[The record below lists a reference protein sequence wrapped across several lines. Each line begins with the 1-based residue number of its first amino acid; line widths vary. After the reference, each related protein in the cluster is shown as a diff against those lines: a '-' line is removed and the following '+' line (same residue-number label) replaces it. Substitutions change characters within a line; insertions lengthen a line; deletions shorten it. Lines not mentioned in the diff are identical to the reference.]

1 MIEVLKWVIL
11 GALLLIQL
19 WGLFRKKTLSRK
31 QLTVKLS
38 LNVLLWLALLLFMIQ
53 TKWQSSE
60 NHASVLVY
68 SDSSKT
74 KRIKEI
80 QDSLKIKRAIN
91 YKDFK
96 QKWSDFANREIYL
109 LGQDA
114 EPELLSNLS
123 EKSVS
128 WIPDLGEIKELNWE
142 GIIRR
147 GSLQIVSGKIEV
159 ENPATLKIKYADQTL
174 DSLKLDEGFTS
185 FDLKFPVF
193 SEGRNEVGLFLG
205 ETELQK
211 IRFFVI
217 PSAELSVLLLLEN
230 PDFESKVLAEWL
242 GRQGYKV
249 QVITEV
255 AKSSVQ
261 QSDVNV
267 SKKVFSPDVFITTT
281 SMAGDSRVKKA
292 GKNVFFMGLA
302 EPVSESQLINRNLG
316 TQFSLKRISSDDAV
330 VVDKDLTALPYQFN
344 VRSDQRVLKD
354 LPVAYQKK
362 KVVLSLLNETFPL
375 KLAGDSIQYDRI
387 WAETFALFSPFDSLS
402 IQAPIFKDVS
412 TEIRS
417 VGVNDLYPI
426 SDSLSLSASVIN
438 PESKSRRYRF
448 REAGWQKVNDSL
460 EVFVEDANAKS
471 YLEEW
476 LINNRAQSST
486 SGKEM
491 QTVPNRIWFLI
502 VLLCLTALWVEPK
515 VRY

>member
-1 MIEVLKWVIL
+1 MIEVLKWVTL
-11 GALLLIQL
+11 GVLLLIQL

-31 QLTVKLS
+31 QLTVKLN
-38 LNVLLWLALLLFMIQ
+38 LNILLWLSLLLFIIQ
-53 TKWQSSE
+53 PKCQSSE
-60 NHASVLVY
+60 NHKSVLVY
-68 SDSSKT
+68 SATSKT
-74 KRIKEI
+74 ERIKEI
-80 QDSLKIKRAIN
+80 QDSLKIKRAID
-91 YKDFK
+91 YTDFK
-96 QKWSDFANREIYL
+96 QKWSDFAYREIYF

-123 EKSVS
+123 GKAVH

-142 GIIRR
+142 GIVRR
-147 GSLQIVSGKIEV
+147 GSLQTVSGKIEV
-159 ENPATLKIKYADQTL
+159 EKPSVLKIKYTDQTL
-174 DSLKLDEGFTS
+174 DSLKLEKGFTA

-211 IRFFVI
+211 IRFFAI
-217 PSAELSVLLLLEN
+217 PSAELSVLFLLES

-261 QSDVNV
+261 QSDVNI
-267 SKKVFSPDVFITTT
+267 SKKVFSPDVFITTP

-292 GKNVFFMGLA
+292 GKSVFFMGVT

-354 LPVAYQKK
+354 LPIAYQKK

-375 KLAGDSIQYDRI
+375 KLAGDSVQYDRI

-402 IQAPIFKDVS
+402 IQAPVFKDVS

-417 VGVNDLYPI
+417 VEVADLYPV
-426 SDSLSLSASVIN
+426 SDSLSFFASVIN
-438 PESKSRRYRF
+438 AESKSGIYRF
-448 REAGWQKVNDSL
+448 RESGWKKVNDSV

-476 LINNRAQSST
+476 LINNKARSST
-486 SGKEM
+486 SGKEI
-491 QTVPNRIWFLI
+491 QTVPNWIWFLI
-502 VLLCLTALWVEPK
+502 ILLCLTALWVEPK